1 VSDEPENP
9 APRRPIRRDRP
20 KLPVPETPV
29 PADVLAMIADYTVR
43 ETCGLCHSNLPL
55 ESHHKVFRSQ
65 GGGDEPGNLVRLCKV
80 CHDAVHGIP
89 SSVQGHSC
97 ATCPILRR
105 RGCHF
110 GERVTGRE
118 LRTPKPW

>member
-1 VSDEPENP
+1 MPGESAP
-9 APRRPIRRDRP
+9 ARRLIQRKP
-20 KLPVPETPV
+20 KIEVPETPV
-29 PADVLAMIADYTVR
+29 PGDILEMIEDYTVR
-43 ETCGLCHSNLPL
+43 ETCGLCHGNLPL
-55 ESHHKVFRSQ
+55 ESHHKVFRSP

-89 SSVQGHSC
+89 TSVHGHSC

-110 GERVTGRE
+110 GERVTGQE
-118 LRTPKPW
+118 VRTPKPW